1 MAPPAALPG
10 GCLECSPGSQGLE
23 GDVKGRFPLNPAETP
38 VFLLVSVWRRVGV
51 FCCEATLFLALWLG
65 TLAASWLFQLWGH
78 RLPLGFSSLGAPT
91 APCPGWAGTV
101 GTRGGSLPHPSSS
114 LGPRAACLLLPTPF
128 PGSCLEHF
136 LRVAERARGEQ
147 SSCVSAELESASSW
161 SFRAGFGLFLGDHSC
176 A

>member
-1 MAPPAALPG
+1 MYA
-10 GCLECSPGSQGLE
+10 
-23 GDVKGRFPLNPAETP
+23 
-38 VFLLVSVWRRVGV
+38 VFLLVSAWRRVGV

-78 RLPLGFSSLGAPT
+78 CLPLGFSGLGAPT

-114 LGPRAACLLLPTPF
+114 LGPQTACLLLPTPF
-128 PGSCLEHF
+128 PGSCLERF

-176 A
+176 SCYGAVDDLNLLVALTSVNTARKTPSSCYFYNL